1 MKIEQITL
9 KNFRCFELLDVT
21 FHPQMTV
28 LIAPNGAG
36 KTTILDAVRIALW
49 PFVKGFDLGSQTGKS
64 ATIQIEDVRLERR
77 EQEMEPILPSQ
88 IAAQASG
95 IIQVISVKDNKP
107 SPFQWQQSRDQVK
120 SRTQSKGDQSTQLLT
135 KSAKSYQSV
144 IYKGQQTDPEAID
157 LPLVVYLGTGR
168 LWYQGRYASEA
179 KDQKLDTCVFSRLWG
194 YQNCLTATSSYKQ
207 FETWY
212 GWVFRSYRELQIDQL
227 ENRLKKQDQSAL
239 ANFAAAIEVVQRAI
253 NTLTTSL
260 TGWRDL
266 QYRSS
271 MGQQLVMEHPELG
284 YMPLSLLSDGL
295 RNMVAM
301 VSDIAFRCIK
311 LNPHLGVDAAHKT
324 QGIVLIDEVDMFLH
338 PAWQQTVL
346 ASLQQA
352 FPKIQFIVTTHSP
365 QVLTTIDKEC
375 IRLLR
380 QSEEDGVTRTAV
392 ITPQWQTKGVASA
405 DVLATIMGIDPVPN
419 VPEAQ
424 ALSRYKQMIE
434 MDQLGNHPDAGR
446 LREQLLAHFGATHP
460 LMLECERLIRLQTIK
475 KRLPPVPQPVKGPSA
490 DA

>member
-88 IAAQASG
+88 ITAQTSS
-95 IIQVISVKDNKP
+95 IPNQDQKP
-107 SPFQWQQSRDQVK
+107 RPLHWQQSRDQVK
-120 SRTQSKGDQSTQLLT
+120 PRTQTKGDQPTQVLTRLAKKFQST
-135 KSAKSYQSV
+135 
-144 IYKGQQTDPEAID
+144 IYKGQEANIDAID

-168 LWYQGRYASEA
+168 LWYQGRYTSEA
-179 KDQKLDTCVFSRLWG
+179 KDKKLDTSVFSRLWG

-227 ENRLKKQDQSAL
+227 ENRLKKPDQSAL

-352 FPKIQFIVTTHSP
+352 FPNLQFIVTTHSP
-365 QVLTTIDKEC
+365 QVISTVRTESIRVLGEDVNGNAIAAIPLANTYGEPSNNVLRTVMLVDPQPPIDEKSL
-375 IRLLR
+375 LLR
-380 QSEEDGVTRTAV
+380 LTELVDQGLGDEEEA
-392 ITPQWQTKGVASA
+392 KGLMA
-405 DVLATIMGIDPVPN
+405 
-419 VPEAQ
+419 
-424 ALSRYKQMIE
+424 
-434 MDQLGNHPDAGR
+434 
-446 LREQLLAHFGATHP
+446 QLLMVLGAGHP
-460 LMLECERLIRLQTIK
+460 QLQRLQRSIA
-475 KRLPPVPQPVKGPSA
+475 RQQWLKGL
-490 DA
+490 DAKQ

>member
-88 IAAQASG
+88 ITAQTSS
-95 IIQVISVKDNKP
+95 IPNQDQKP
-107 SPFQWQQSRDQVK
+107 RPLHWQQSRDQVK
-120 SRTQSKGDQSTQLLT
+120 PRTQTKGDQSTQVLT
-135 KSAKSYQSV
+135 RLAKKFQST
-144 IYKGQQTDPEAID
+144 IYKGQEANIDAID

-168 LWYQGRYASEA
+168 LWYQGRYTSEA
-179 KDQKLDTCVFSRLWG
+179 KDKKLDTSVFSRLWG

-227 ENRLKKQDQSAL
+227 ENRLKKPDQSAL

-352 FPKIQFIVTTHSP
+352 FPNLQFIVTTHSP

-380 QSEEDGVTRTAV
+380 QSEEDGVMRTAV

-434 MDQLGNHPDAGR
+434 MDQLGNHPDADR
-446 LREQLLAHFGATHP
+446 LREQLLAHFGANHP

-475 KRLPPVPQPVKGPSA
+475 KRLPPVPQSVKGPSA

>member
-1 MKIEQITL
+1 MKVEQINL
-9 KNFRCFELLDVT
+9 KNFRCFEQLEVT

-88 IAAQASG
+88 ITAQATG
-95 IIQVISVKDNKP
+95 IAIAIRDKQPHS
-107 SPFQWQQSRDQVK
+107 FQWQQVREQVK
-120 SRTQSKGDQSTQLLT
+120 PRTQSKGDKSTHVLT
-135 KSAKSYQSV
+135 RLAKNYQSV
-144 IYKGQQTDPEAID
+144 IYKGQQANADVIN
-157 LPLVVYLGTGR
+157 LPLMVYLGTGR
-168 LWYQGRYASEA
+168 LWYQGRYTSEA
-179 KDQKLDTCVFSRLWG
+179 EDKKLDTSVFSRLWG

-212 GWVFRSYRELQIDQL
+212 SWVFRSYRELQIDQL
-227 ENRLKKQDQSAL
+227 ENRLKPQDQSAL
-239 ANFAAAIEVVQRAI
+239 TNFSAAIEVVQCAI
-253 NTLTTSL
+253 NTLTSSL

-271 MGQQLVMEHPELG
+271 MGQQLVMEHPQHG
-284 YMPLSLLSDGL
+284 YMPLELLSDGL

-311 LNPHLGVDAAHKT
+311 LNPHLGANAAQQT
-324 QGIVLIDEVDMFLH
+324 SGIVMIDEVDMFLH
-338 PAWQQTVL
+338 PAWQQQVL
-346 ASLQQA
+346 GALQEA
-352 FPKIQFIVTTHSP
+352 FPLVQFIVTTHSP

-375 IRLLR
+375 IRLLCL
-380 QSEEDGVTRTAV
+380 SEQDGVTRTDV
-392 ITPQWQTKGVASA
+392 ITPQLQTKGVASA

-424 ALSRYKQMIE
+424 AISRYKQMIE
-434 MDQLGNHPDAGR
+434 MDELGHPEADK

-460 LMLECERLIRLQTIK
+460 IMLECERLIRLQTIK
-475 KRLPPVPQPVKGPSA
+475 KRLPLAPQPLKGPCT

>member
-9 KNFRCFELLDVT
+9 KNFRCFEQLDVT

-88 IAAQASG
+88 ITAQTSS
-95 IIQVISVKDNKP
+95 IPNQDQKP
-107 SPFQWQQSRDQVK
+107 RPLHWQQSRDQVK
-120 SRTQSKGDQSTQLLT
+120 PRTQTKGDQSTQVLT
-135 KSAKSYQSV
+135 RLAKKFQST
-144 IYKGQQTDPEAID
+144 IYKGQEANIDAID

-179 KDQKLDTCVFSRLWG
+179 KDKKLDTSVFSRLWG
-194 YQNCLTATSSYKQ
+194 YQNCLTAFSSYKQ

-227 ENRLKKQDQSAL
+227 EKRLKPQDQSAL

-284 YMPLSLLSDGL
+284 YMPLSLLSDGV

-311 LNPHLGVDAAHKT
+311 LNPHLGVDAAQQT

-346 ASLQQA
+346 ASLLQA

-365 QVLTTIDKEC
+365 QVLTTVAKEN
-375 IRLLR
+375 IRQLGADEQGAYARMPAFSPLAHDNSDALAKVMETHSQPNLPLQEAISEYELLVR
-380 QSEEDGVTRTAV
+380 AGEETSARATAL
-392 ITPQWQTKGVASA
+392 
-405 DVLATIMGIDPVPN
+405 LATLDQAGYQFHESDLATWRFL
-419 VPEAQ
+419 AQ
-424 ALSRYKQMIE
+424 RK
-434 MDQLGNHPDAGR
+434 
-446 LREQLLAHFGATHP
+446 LA
-460 LMLECERLIRLQTIK
+460 K
-475 KRLPPVPQPVKGPSA
+475 KGQ
-490 DA
+490 

>member
-1 MKIEQITL
+1 MKIEQVSL
-9 KNFRCFELLDVT
+9 KNFRCFEQLDVN
-21 FHPQMTV
+21 FHPHMTV

-36 KTTILDAVRIALW
+36 KTTVLDAVRIALW

-64 ATIQIEDVRLERR
+64 ATIQIDDVRLERR
-77 EQEMEPILPSQ
+77 EQEMEPVLPAQ
-88 IAAQASG
+88 ITAKASELDK
-95 IIQVISVKDNKP
+95 ITTWVQT
-107 SPFQWQQSRDQVK
+107 REQVK
-120 SRTQSKGDQSTQLLT
+120 RNTNTKGDKATQTLT
-135 KSAKSYQSV
+135 GMAKTFQAT
-144 IYKGQQTDPEAID
+144 IYKGQEGIEVPPTD

-168 LWYQGRYASEA
+168 LWYQGRYTSEA
-179 KDQKLDTCVFSRLWG
+179 EDKKLDASVFSRLWG

-227 ENRLKKQDQSAL
+227 ENRLKSQDQNAL

-253 NTLTTSL
+253 NTLTAPL

-266 QYRSS
+266 QYRAS
-271 MGQQLVMEHPELG
+271 MGQQLVMEHPEHG
-284 YMPLSLLSDGL
+284 YMPLAMLSDGL

-311 LNPHLGVDAAHKT
+311 LNPHLKNEAAHKT
-324 QGIVLIDEVDMFLH
+324 VGIVLIDEVDMFLH
-338 PAWQQTVL
+338 PAWQQQVL
-346 ASLQQA
+346 GALQQA
-352 FPKIQFIVTTHSP
+352 FPLVQFIVTTHSP
-365 QVLTTIDKEC
+365 QVLTTIDNNC

-380 QSEEDGVTRTAV
+380 QSEQDGVARTDV

-405 DVLATIMGIDPVPN
+405 DVLASIMGIDPVPN

-434 MDQLGNHPDAGR
+434 MDQLSSPDADQ
-446 LREQLLAHFGATHP
+446 LREQLLAHFGANHP
-460 LMLECERLIRLQTIK
+460 LMLECGRLIRLQAIK
-475 KRLPPVPQPVKGPSA
+475 KRLPPVHAVRGA
-490 DA
+490 DTDA

>member
-88 IAAQASG
+88 ITAQTSSLPN
-95 IIQVISVKDNKP
+95 QDQDQKP
-107 SPFQWQQSRDQVK
+107 RPLHWQQSRDQVK
-120 SRTQSKGDQSTQLLT
+120 PRTQTKGDQPTQVLTRLAKKFQST
-135 KSAKSYQSV
+135 
-144 IYKGQQTDPEAID
+144 IYKGQQANADTID

-168 LWYQGRYASEA
+168 LWYQGRYTSEA
-179 KDQKLDTCVFSRLWG
+179 KDKKLDTSVFSRLWG

-227 ENRLKKQDQSAL
+227 ENRLKKPDQSAL

-352 FPKIQFIVTTHSP
+352 FPNLQFIVTTHSP
-365 QVLTTIDKEC
+365 QVISTVRTESIRVLGEDVNGNAIAAIPLANTYGEPSNNVLRTVMLVDPQPPIDEKSL
-375 IRLLR
+375 LLR
-380 QSEEDGVTRTAV
+380 LTELVDQGLGDEEEA
-392 ITPQWQTKGVASA
+392 KGLMA
-405 DVLATIMGIDPVPN
+405 
-419 VPEAQ
+419 
-424 ALSRYKQMIE
+424 
-434 MDQLGNHPDAGR
+434 
-446 LREQLLAHFGATHP
+446 QLLMVLGAGHP
-460 LMLECERLIRLQTIK
+460 QLQRLQRSIA
-475 KRLPPVPQPVKGPSA
+475 RQQWLKGL
-490 DA
+490 DAKQ

>member
-88 IAAQASG
+88 ITAQTSS
-95 IIQVISVKDNKP
+95 IPNQDQKQRP
-107 SPFQWQQSRDQVK
+107 LHWQQSRDQVK
-120 SRTQSKGDQSTQLLT
+120 PRTQTKGDQSTQVLT
-135 KSAKSYQSV
+135 RLAKKFQST
-144 IYKGQQTDPEAID
+144 IYKGQEANIDAID

-168 LWYQGRYASEA
+168 LWYQGRYTSEA
-179 KDQKLDTCVFSRLWG
+179 KDKKLDTSVFSRLWG

-227 ENRLKKQDQSAL
+227 ENRLKKPDQSAL

-352 FPKIQFIVTTHSP
+352 FPNLQFIVTTHSP
-365 QVLTTIDKEC
+365 QVISTVRTESIRVLGEDVNGNAIAAIPLANTYGEPSNNVLRTVMLVDPQPPIDEKSL
-375 IRLLR
+375 LLR
-380 QSEEDGVTRTAV
+380 LTELVDQGLGDEEEA
-392 ITPQWQTKGVASA
+392 KGLMA
-405 DVLATIMGIDPVPN
+405 
-419 VPEAQ
+419 
-424 ALSRYKQMIE
+424 
-434 MDQLGNHPDAGR
+434 
-446 LREQLLAHFGATHP
+446 QLLMVLGAGHP
-460 LMLECERLIRLQTIK
+460 QLQRLQRSIA
-475 KRLPPVPQPVKGPSA
+475 RQQWLKGL
-490 DA
+490 DAKQ

>member
-1 MKIEQITL
+1 MKIERVSL
-9 KNFRCFELLDVT
+9 KNFRCFEQLEVT

-64 ATIQIEDVRLERR
+64 ATIQIDDVRLERR
-77 EQEMEPILPSQ
+77 EQEMEPVLPCQ
-88 IAAQASG
+88 ITAQATG
-95 IIQVISVKDNKP
+95 IAIAIRDKQP
-107 SPFQWQQSRDQVK
+107 HLFQWQQVREQVK
-120 SRTQSKGDQSTQLLT
+120 PRTQSKGDRSTQVLT
-135 KSAKSYQSV
+135 RLAKDYQSV
-144 IYKGQQTDPEAID
+144 IYKGPQANVDTIE
-157 LPLVVYLGTGR
+157 LPLMVYLGTGR
-168 LWYQGRYASEA
+168 LWYQGRYTSEA
-179 KDQKLDTCVFSRLWG
+179 EDKKLDASVFSRLWG

-227 ENRLKKQDQSAL
+227 ENRLKKPDQSAL

-352 FPKIQFIVTTHSP
+352 FPNLQFIVTTHSP
-365 QVLTTIDKEC
+365 QVISTVRTESIRVLGEDVNGNAIAAIPLANTYGEPSNNVLRTVMLVDPQPPIDEKSL
-375 IRLLR
+375 LLR
-380 QSEEDGVTRTAV
+380 LTELVDQGLGDEEEA
-392 ITPQWQTKGVASA
+392 KGLMA
-405 DVLATIMGIDPVPN
+405 
-419 VPEAQ
+419 
-424 ALSRYKQMIE
+424 
-434 MDQLGNHPDAGR
+434 
-446 LREQLLAHFGATHP
+446 QLLMVLGAGHP
-460 LMLECERLIRLQTIK
+460 QLQRLQRSIA
-475 KRLPPVPQPVKGPSA
+475 RQQWLKGL
-490 DA
+490 DAKQ

>member
-1 MKIEQITL
+1 MKVEQITL

-88 IAAQASG
+88 ITAQASG
-95 IIQVISVKDNKP
+95 IVPIISVKDNKP
-107 SPFQWQQSRDQVK
+107 SSLLWQQSRDQVK
-120 SRTQSKGDQSTQLLT
+120 SRVNKGDSATQALT
-135 KSAKSYQSV
+135 RQAKHYQSA
-144 IYKGQQTDPEAID
+144 IYKGQQTNSEAID
-157 LPLVVYLGTGR
+157 LPLVVHLGTGR
-168 LWYQGRYASEA
+168 LWYQGRYTSEA
-179 KDQKLDTCVFSRLWG
+179 KDKKLDTSVFSRLWG

-227 ENRLKKQDQSAL
+227 ENRLKKPDQSAL

-352 FPKIQFIVTTHSP
+352 FPNLQFIVTTHSP
-365 QVLTTIDKEC
+365 QVISTVRTESIRVLGEDVNGNAIAAIPLANTYGEPSNNVLRTVMLVDPQPPIDEKSL
-375 IRLLR
+375 LLR
-380 QSEEDGVTRTAV
+380 LTELVDQGLGDEEEA
-392 ITPQWQTKGVASA
+392 KGLMA
-405 DVLATIMGIDPVPN
+405 
-419 VPEAQ
+419 
-424 ALSRYKQMIE
+424 
-434 MDQLGNHPDAGR
+434 
-446 LREQLLAHFGATHP
+446 QLLMVLGAGHP
-460 LMLECERLIRLQTIK
+460 QLQRLQRSIA
-475 KRLPPVPQPVKGPSA
+475 RQQWLKGL
-490 DA
+490 DAKQ

>member
-1 MKIEQITL
+1 MKIERVSL
-9 KNFRCFELLDVT
+9 KNFRCFEQLEVT
-21 FHPQMTV
+21 FHPQITV

-64 ATIQIEDVRLERR
+64 ATIQIDDVRLERR
-77 EQEMEPILPSQ
+77 EQEMEPILPCQ
-88 IAAQASG
+88 ITAQATG
-95 IIQVISVKDNKP
+95 IAIAIRDKQP
-107 SPFQWQQSRDQVK
+107 HLFQWQQVREQVK
-120 SRTQSKGDQSTQLLT
+120 PRTQSKGDRSTQVLT
-135 KSAKSYQSV
+135 RLAKDYQSV
-144 IYKGQQTDPEAID
+144 IYKGQQANVDTIE
-157 LPLVVYLGTGR
+157 LPLMVYLGTGR
-168 LWYQGRYASEA
+168 LWYQGRYTSEA
-179 KDQKLDTCVFSRLWG
+179 EDKKLDASVFSRLWG

-227 ENRLKKQDQSAL
+227 ENRLKKPDQSAL

-352 FPKIQFIVTTHSP
+352 FPNLQFIVTTHSP
-365 QVLTTIDKEC
+365 QVISTVRTESIRVLGEDVNGNAIAAIPLANTYGEPSNNVLRTVMLVDPQPPIDEKSL
-375 IRLLR
+375 LLR
-380 QSEEDGVTRTAV
+380 LTELVDQGLGDEEEA
-392 ITPQWQTKGVASA
+392 KGLMA
-405 DVLATIMGIDPVPN
+405 
-419 VPEAQ
+419 
-424 ALSRYKQMIE
+424 
-434 MDQLGNHPDAGR
+434 
-446 LREQLLAHFGATHP
+446 QLLMVLGAGHP
-460 LMLECERLIRLQTIK
+460 QLQRLQRSIA
-475 KRLPPVPQPVKGPSA
+475 RQQWLKGL
-490 DA
+490 DAKQ